1 MGHQLV
7 LPKEAGYRNFLGG
20 VRMSR
25 PFYIK
30 QTKSGKVFDVV
41 NVILLLLFMV
51 IVVYPFINI
60 IAISLNEGTD
70 AVRGGIYLWP
80 RKFTLAN
87 YEYVLNNDDIYRGTI
102 VSILR
107 TGIGTVTAVLCNA
120 LLGYIVS
127 CRQFAGRKFMR
138 ILFLITMYFG
148 GGLIPGYL
156 LMTRLGLVDT
166 LTVYWL
172 PSIFSAYY
180 MLLCASY
187 IQNIPEALFEAARV
201 DGASEF
207 RIFYQFVLPLSKP
220 MLACIAIYVGVSH
233 WNSWFDVNLYSKS
246 GTWDTLQ
253 VILYRML
260 NQANALKDM
269 TDSTMI
275 AEAMRGIQ
283 PLTIRAAIT
292 VVVVLP
298 IIVIYP
304 FFSKYFTQ
312 GMTLGAV
319 KQ

>member
-1 MGHQLV
+1 
-7 LPKEAGYRNFLGG
+7 
-20 VRMSR
+20 MSR

-30 QTKSGKVFDVV
+30 QTKSGKVFDVC
-41 NVILLLLFMV
+41 NVILLILFMV
-51 IVVYPFINI
+51 IVVYPFINV
-60 IAISLNEGTD
+60 IAISFNEGSD
-70 AVRGGIYLWP
+70 AVKGGIYLWP

-87 YEYVLNNDDIYRGTI
+87 YQYVLRNSDIYRSTI
-102 VSILR
+102 VSVLR
-107 TGIGTVTAVLCNA
+107 TVIGTVTAVLGNA

-127 CRQFAGRKFMR
+127 CQNFAGRKFMR
-138 ILFLITMYFG
+138 ILFLITMYFS
-148 GGLIPGYL
+148 GGLIPSYL
-156 LMTRLGLVDT
+156 LMTKLGLVDT

-187 IQNIPEALFEAARV
+187 IQNIPQPLFEAARV
-201 DGASEF
+201 DGASEL
-207 RIFYQFVLPLSKP
+207 RIFTQFVLPLSKP
-220 MLACIAIYVGVSH
+220 MLACIAIYVGVGH

-253 VILYRML
+253 IILYRML
-260 NQANALKDM
+260 NQASALKDM
-269 TDSTMI
+269 TDSTML

-304 FFSKYFTQ
+304 FFQKYFTS
-312 GMTLGAV
+312 GMTMGAV

>member
-1 MGHQLV
+1 
-7 LPKEAGYRNFLGG
+7 
-20 VRMSR
+20 MSR

-30 QTKSGKVFDVV
+30 QTRAGKIFDVL
-41 NVILLLLFMV
+41 NVIFLTLFV
-51 IVVYPFINI
+51 IIVVYPFINVL
-60 IAISLNEGTD
+60 AISLNEGSD
-70 AVRGGIYLWP
+70 AVKGGIYLWP
-80 RKFTLAN
+80 REFTLDN
-87 YEYVLNNDDIYRGTI
+87 YKYVLNNSDIYRSTF

-107 TGIGTVTAVLCNA
+107 TVIGTVTAVLGNA

-127 CRQFAGRKFMR
+127 CQNFAGRKFMR

-148 GGLIPGYL
+148 GGLIPSYL
-156 LMTRLGLVDT
+156 LMTKLGLIDT

-201 DGASEF
+201 DGASEL
-207 RIFYQFVLPLSKP
+207 RIFTQFVLPLSKP
-220 MLACIAIYVGVSH
+220 MLACIAIYTGVSH

-253 VILYRML
+253 IILYRML
-260 NQANALKDM
+260 NQASALKDM
-269 TDSTMI
+269 TDSTML

-283 PLTIRAAIT
+283 PLTVRAAIT
-292 VVVVLP
+292 IVVVLP

-304 FFSKYFTQ
+304 FFSKYFTS

>member
-1 MGHQLV
+1 
-7 LPKEAGYRNFLGG
+7 
-20 VRMSR
+20 MSR

-30 QTKSGKVFDVV
+30 QTRTGKIFDVL
-41 NVILLLLFMV
+41 NVIFLTLFV
-51 IVVYPFINI
+51 IIVVYPFINVL
-60 IAISLNEGTD
+60 AISLNEGSD
-70 AVRGGIYLWP
+70 AVKGGIYLWP
-80 RKFTLAN
+80 REFTLDN
-87 YEYVLNNDDIYRGTI
+87 YKYVLNNSDIYRSTF

-107 TGIGTVTAVLCNA
+107 TVIGTVTAVLGNA

-127 CRQFAGRKFMR
+127 CQNFAGRKFMR

-148 GGLIPGYL
+148 GGLIPSYL
-156 LMTRLGLVDT
+156 LMTKLGLIDT

-201 DGASEF
+201 DGASEL
-207 RIFYQFVLPLSKP
+207 RIFTQFVLPLSKP
-220 MLACIAIYVGVSH
+220 MLACIAIYTGVSH

-253 VILYRML
+253 IILYRML
-260 NQANALKDM
+260 NQASALKDM
-269 TDSTMI
+269 TDSTML

-283 PLTIRAAIT
+283 PLTVRAAIT
-292 VVVVLP
+292 IVVVLP

-304 FFSKYFTQ
+304 FFSKYFTS